1 MQKIDLVRFD
11 VNKKGIII
19 DILGGWGMK
28 EKLEKLGIRM
38 GSEVVK
44 ISSNILRGPVVIEV
58 GHTKV
63 AIGYG
68 MAKKIIVKEKHNF

>member
-1 MQKIDLVRFD
+1 MQKVDLVRFD
-11 VNKKGIII
+11 VNKKGVII

-28 EKLEKLGIRM
+28 KKLEKLGIRI

-44 ISSNILRGPVVIEV
+44 ISSNILRGPVVIET

-68 MAKKIIVKEKHNF
+68 KAKKIMVKEKHNS